1 MKQQL
6 PKGMS
11 GKDAVSWCCC
21 ICCFVLFLGYVSFQG
36 ETEKPFL
43 NTDFPKNQ
51 SMLHEVKI
59 LFYFFSL
66 LAVCENE
73 LKNSSSLMAFGCL
86 LPVPCTGEGGGV
98 ILSGLLWPISATAAV
113 GLCWNILAAQ
123 MASLERF
130 LLAVIYFYVMRL
142 RDLGEA
148 SAEAGTAA
156 EASFVHRHLI
166 SVQSPHIFYWFLRAH
181 GVGGGGVSVPGKARI
196 AFSKDFAVIAFVR
209 FTTLSDVRFSG

>member
-1 MKQQL
+1 
-6 PKGMS
+6 
-11 GKDAVSWCCC
+11 
-21 ICCFVLFLGYVSFQG
+21 
-36 ETEKPFL
+36 
-43 NTDFPKNQ
+43 
-51 SMLHEVKI
+51 MLHEVKI

-98 ILSGLLWPISATAAV
+98 TLSGLLWPISATAAV

-148 SAEAGTAA
+148 SAEAGAAA

-166 SVQSPHIFYWFLRAH
+166 SVQPPLLQI
-181 GVGGGGVSVPGKARI
+181 
-196 AFSKDFAVIAFVR
+196 
-209 FTTLSDVRFSG
+209 TLPMFFFRKEQGFSGLSVEHKPSLQGWARQLSRRKRIPRADKRVRDSHVRSPTKWLC